1 MDEIEILRLS
11 DKNVVPTD
19 DFVFSVIGERKE
31 YWQAIISH
39 ASENYKDVS
48 GSWNYYNDGK
58 QWVYK
63 FVEKKK
69 TLFWAVLLRDT
80 FRVTF
85 YFGDKAEPIIAACGV
100 PSEIVES
107 FKTSKRY
114 GAIRA
119 ITINV
124 YSKTDVE
131 NIIKLMEIK
140 HKLK

>member
-1 MDEIEILRLS
+1 MSEFEILKLS

-31 YWQAIISH
+31 FWQAIIGH
-39 ASENYKDVS
+39 ATENYKDVS

-58 QWVYK
+58 QWLFK

-69 TLFWAVLLRDT
+69 TLFWTVLLMDS

-85 YFGDKAEPIIAACGV
+85 YFGDKAEPLIAGSGIS
-100 PSEIVES
+100 SEIIEA

-114 GAIRA
+114 GAIRG
-119 ITINV
+119 IGINV
-124 YSKTDVE
+124 YSKEDME
-131 NIIKLMEIK
+131 NVIRLMDIK
-140 HKLK
+140 HKIK

>member
-1 MDEIEILRLS
+1 MDEIEILKLS

-19 DFVFSVIGERKE
+19 EFVYSVIGERKE
-31 YWQAIISH
+31 YWQTIIRY
-39 ASENYKDVS
+39 ATENYREVS

-69 TLFWAVLLRDT
+69 TLFWAVLLKDT
-80 FRVTF
+80 FRLTF
-85 YFGDKAEPIIAACGV
+85 YFGDKAEPMIAASGV
-100 PSEIVES
+100 PVEIVES

-114 GAIRA
+114 GAIRG
-119 ITINV
+119 ITFNV
-124 YSKTDVE
+124 YSKSDLE
-131 NIIKLMEIK
+131 NIIRLMDVK

>member
-1 MDEIEILRLS
+1 MDEIEILKLS

-19 DFVFSVIGERKE
+19 EFVFSVIGERKE
-31 YWQAIISH
+31 YWQAISRY
-39 ASENYKDVS
+39 AAENYKEVS

-69 TLFWAVLLRDT
+69 TLFWAVLLKDT

-85 YFGDKAEPIIAACGV
+85 YFGDKAEPLIAASGIS
-100 PSEIVES
+100 SEIIEA

-114 GAIRA
+114 GAIRG
-119 ITINV
+119 ISINV
-124 YSKTDVE
+124 YSKSDLE
-131 NIIKLMEIK
+131 NVLKLIETRHKIK
-140 HKLK
+140 